1 MTNANDVSDTGPQ
14 DKTEDAPAEALDRGE
29 ATDVSEDAEEYEHY
43 EAVVVGC
50 GPGGAAAAATLA
62 RNGVE
67 TLVLER
73 GVDAG
78 SKNVSGG
85 LLYAEESAP
94 YTIDGLF
101 PDFREEAAERP
112 ITDYYLHNVAGEK
125 VKTFDITDLHEH
137 DTEWSDAVLRR
148 RMDSWLARR
157 VHEMTRETG
166 GGLLTEVRVN
176 GLLREDS
183 EGRIVRPS
191 DRASG
196 QSPRADG
203 EIVGVTCD
211 ELDPIR
217 ADLIVAADGV
227 NSELARDAGLMDWEE
242 PEQWFQGVKAVV
254 DLPDVDERFD
264 ISPEEG
270 EAHLFSGDLFSDVRG
285 GGFLYTNED
294 SLSIG
299 TVFHLDSLVAE
310 EAEPHELLDALLT
323 HPLLGQWLDEEYH
336 EREYSAKLV
345 PDSKKV
351 AHRAPHE
358 DRLVLVGDAA
368 GQMQAQGPIIKGMNH
383 AVTAG
388 ALAAEA
394 FVEAK
399 LRGEP
404 HTAGERYAA
413 RLDDEGVMAKLR
425 PRRYDAAN
433 ALGGSGPASRLTD
446 RLVES
451 SVGRLGIRA
460 LSRANGLERLYSSPY
475 LSMMVPDTATPYVTL
490 PGAIAEELGEP
501 VEGTNEIEPPS
512 LADRIGELTYD
523 TDVGNPHIELLD
535 ESYEASG
542 AAVTACPVSA
552 RDFGGG
558 CYRDEVVQTNGNEER
573 LVSLDTQPC
582 VECGTCAIVADT
594 KWEHPRGGKGVEFRK
609 G

>member
-1 MTNANDVSDTGPQ
+1 M
-14 DKTEDAPAEALDRGE
+14 TEDH
-29 ATDVSEDAEEYEHY
+29 EHY
-43 EAVVVGC
+43 EAVVVGA

-73 GVDAG
+73 GVEAG

-85 LLYAEESAP
+85 LIYAEESAP
-94 YTIDGLF
+94 YTVDGLF
-101 PDFREEAAERP
+101 EGFRDHASERP
-112 ITDYYLHNVAGEK
+112 VTEYYLHNVAGDR
-125 VKTFDITDLHEH
+125 VKTFDITDLHDH
-137 DTEWSDAVLRR
+137 DTEWCDAVLRR
-148 RMDSWLARR
+148 RMDSWLEAQ

-166 GGLLTEVRVN
+166 GGVLTDVRVN
-176 GLLREDS
+176 GLLRKN
-183 EGRIVRPS
+183 GR
-191 DRASG
+191 
-196 QSPRADG
+196 
-203 EIVGVTCD
+203 IVGVTCD
-211 ELDPIR
+211 ELDPIT

-227 NSELARDAGLMDWEE
+227 NSELARDAGLMNWDD

-254 DLPDVDERFD
+254 DMDPDVVDERFD
-264 ISPEEG
+264 VGPDEG
-270 EAHLFSGDLFSDVRG
+270 AAHLFSGDLFEGVRG

-299 TVFHLDSLVAE
+299 TVFHLDSLAVE

-323 HPLLGQWLDEEYH
+323 HPFLGQWFGDEYR

-351 AHRAPHE
+351 AHPSPHR

-394 FVEAK
+394 FVEAQS
-399 LRGEP
+399 RGDP
-404 HTAGERYAA
+404 HSAGERYEK
-413 RLDDEGVMAKLR
+413 RLHEEGVMEKLR
-425 PRRYDAAN
+425 PARYRAVS
-433 ALGGSGPASRLTD
+433 ALGEHDVVANLTD
-446 RLVES
+446 RVLDS
-451 SVGRLGIRA
+451 PVGRLGVRA
-460 LSRANGLERLYSSPY
+460 LGDRLERLYGSPY
-475 LSMMVPDTATPYVTL
+475 LAMMVPDTQTPYVTL
-490 PGAIAEELGEP
+490 PTVIAEELGEH
-501 VEGTNEIEPPS
+501 VAAVNDVEPPD

-542 AAVTACPVSA
+542 TAVTACPVSA
-552 RDFGGG
+552 EDFGGG
-558 CYRDEVVQTNGNEER
+558 CYRSEEVKTNGDTER
-573 LVSLDTQPC
+573 VVSLDTQPC
-582 VECGTCAIVADT
+582 VECGTCAVVAETD
-594 KWEHPRGGKGVEFRK
+594 WQHPRGGKGVEFRD